1 MKITYVVNVENNVV
15 KCNEMAVQQ
24 YCIDCVKTSIW

>member
-1 MKITYVVNVENNVV
+1 MKITYVVNMWKIIV

-24 YCIDCVKTSIW
+24 YWIECVKTFI